1 VGGDFYNV
9 FVRSPYEIYFAIGDV
24 SGKGISAALLMA
36 QTLSAMQFVFA
47 ATASPAE
54 ALTKLNATLNERI
67 VRGMFVTT
75 VVGRIIPSANRVEL
89 ASAGH
94 CKPLV
99 VRADGSV
106 REIETEGS
114 LPLGILPKVSYRQ
127 GKLDLHP
134 GDWLVCFTDG
144 LSESRN
150 PLSDMFF
157 EPKIIA
163 SLAGRKF
170 LSPQDIIDDL
180 IEGERRHRGPG
191 RQADDLTIL
200 AGGLA

>member
-1 VGGDFYNV
+1 MSSLLARLASVQPIPVRIPGAIFAAHNQAASNVGGDFYNV
-9 FVRSPYEIYFAIGDV
+9 FVRSPYETYFAIGDV

-75 VVGRIIPSANRVEL
+75 VVGRIIPSANRVEI

-114 LPLGILPKVSYRQ
+114 LPLRYPAQGELSTRQ
-127 GKLDLHP
+127 AGTP
-134 GDWLVCFTDG
+134 PEAIG
-144 LSESRN
+144 LSISQMDCRN
-150 PLSDMFF
+150 R
-157 EPKIIA
+157 EI
-163 SLAGRKF
+163 R
-170 LSPQDIIDDL
+170 
-180 IEGERRHRGPG
+180 
-191 RQADDLTIL
+191 
-200 AGGLA
+200 